1 MIPIFET
8 LKQFLTKIF
17 RKKKSNLAAKD
28 KLGKDGENRAVQFL
42 KRKRYKIV
50 DRNVQFSIGE
60 IDIIAK
66 IQKTLVF
73 VEIKA
78 RRTAA
83 YAHPVE
89 AVDAKKRQ
97 KIRQMGFRYFHTK
110 KYKHRGFTIRFDI
123 ITLIWHENAEPII
136 EHFTDAFR

>member
-1 MIPIFET
+1 MTRIFEI
-8 LKQFLTKIF
+8 LKQFLTKVF
-17 RKKKSNLAAKD
+17 HKNHSSLSEKD
-28 KLGKDGENRAVQFL
+28 KLGKDGENRVVQFL
-42 KRKRYKIV
+42 KNEGYKII
-50 DRNVQFSIGE
+50 DRNVRFSIGE

-66 IQKTLVF
+66 IQKTLIF
-73 VEIKA
+73 VEVKT

-89 AVDAKKRQ
+89 AVNAKKRQ

-110 KYKHRGFTIRFDI
+110 KYKHRGFTIRFDVV
-123 ITLIWHENAEPII
+123 TLIWRENEEPVI